1 MIIAVLGEKG
11 GPGKTT
17 FATNLAGMRA
27 LAGHDVLIVDA
38 DRQGSASY
46 WIEKRDETELP
57 TVPCVQKFGNALAR
71 TVREMARRYNDV
83 IIDVGAGDTRE
94 MESALR
100 VAGNVIVP
108 IQPAGLDVWT
118 LGLLDDRVDEA
129 RSANEHL
136 SALVILNRVST
147 NPRDRDE
154 TEAREAIAACENLD
168 LSCVVVHD
176 RVAIKRAAPQ
186 GLIASEYKPYD
197 AKAAQ
202 EMASVYALAFM
213 EVDK

>member
-17 FATNLAGMRA
+17 FATNLAGLRA
-27 LAGHDVLIVDA
+27 LAGRDVLIVDA

-46 WIEKRDETELP
+46 WVEKRDDTGLP
-57 TVPCVQKFGNALAR
+57 TVHCVQKFGNALAR
-71 TVREMARRYNDV
+71 TVRDMARRYDDV
-83 IIDVGAGDTRE
+83 VIDVGAGDTRE

-100 VAGNVIVP
+100 AASRVIIP

-118 LGLLDDRVDEA
+118 LGLLDDRVDDA
-129 RSANEHL
+129 RGGNDQIA
-136 SALVILNRVST
+136 ALVVLNRVST

-154 TEAREAIAACENLD
+154 EEAREAIGGCENLE
-168 LSCVVVHD
+168 LSHVVIHD

-186 GLIASEYKPYD
+186 GLVASEYKPHD
-197 AKAAQ
+197 PKASQ
-202 EMASVYALAFM
+202 EMEELYHLAFA
-213 EVDK
+213 D